1 MNWDKFWKIK
11 ENDPIANID
20 KPKNISEVGWKVM
33 LEEWHERFQQL
44 SNGKSM
50 LECGCGMATL
60 SRYFASQGYLCT
72 MLDSS
77 EDALIIAKSVFSK
90 DNLKGKFLKGD
101 IVKLPFPND
110 SFDIIYNG
118 GCT

>member
-44 SNGKSM
+44 SGW
-50 LECGCGMATL
+50 
-60 SRYFASQGYLCT
+60 
-72 MLDSS
+72 
-77 EDALIIAKSVFSK
+77 
-90 DNLKGKFLKGD
+90 
-101 IVKLPFPND
+101 
-110 SFDIIYNG
+110 
-118 GCT
+118 